1 MLKRKSLELCSCG
14 FVFEVN
20 CSKMILSLFPGH
32 PGGHRAPVG
41 RPNGPGAGAT
51 IARESA
57 TGPALIE
64 SWRESVTGRGRRGK
78 AGTETGRGGTEGTG
92 KGDAPVART
101 ETESAREATAVA
113 GTVGASARTRK
124 GTAGM
129 TGAGGRTG
137 ITIKTEALRGRG
149 PGIRRAGERLT
160 TAGTR
165 TIGKGTGTRGRP
177 KGPAGVEAERGD
189 TKVGQRRRA
198 GNGSAATAGRGTGRE
213 TENSALTNAVAA
225 KRGATISES
234 PAMTIVDI
242 EAVRASS
249 KCCLAA
255 ILLVF
260 FLLFFYIR
268 LSALSLVLKRRN
280 SCTSD
285 IWICCL
291 WLMLLYV
298 FPLFHSPL
306 DHR

>member
-1 MLKRKSLELCSCG
+1 MFKRRSVELCSCG

-41 RPNGPGAGAT
+41 RPNGQGAGAT

-101 ETESAREATAVA
+101 ETESAREVTAVA
-113 GTVGASARTRK
+113 GTVGASARRRK
-124 GTAGM
+124 GTAEM
-129 TGAGGRTG
+129 TGARGRTG

-149 PGIRRAGERLT
+149 PGIRRAGERLM

-165 TIGKGTGTRGRP
+165 TIGKDTGMRGRP

-198 GNGSAATAGRGTGRE
+198 GKGSAATAGRGTGRE
-213 TENSALTNAVAA
+213 MENSALTNVVAA

-242 EAVRASS
+242 EGVRASS
-249 KCCLAA
+249 KCRLAA

-291 WLMLLYV
+291 WPM
-298 FPLFHSPL
+298 
-306 DHR
+306 

>member
-1 MLKRKSLELCSCG
+1 MLKRKRLELCSCG

-57 TGPALIE
+57 TGPASIE

-101 ETESAREATAVA
+101 ETESAREAAAVA
-113 GTVGASARTRK
+113 GTVGASARRRK

-213 TENSALTNAVAA
+213 MENSALTNAVAA